1 MENFFHNDDFY
12 HDVDNFLDQ
21 LEIDE
26 KNVNDL
32 PEDYTE
38 EIEHTTE
45 EKIFQVDINIFI
57 DAVMNDCQSSEDRF
71 PEDTEGIDEQIKKA
85 IIASIDIAKLN
96 ELLPSLHYMNGIK
109 ETFTKSDFV
118 NFCK

>member
-1 MENFFHNDDFY
+1 MENFFYGDYFCDGIE
-12 HDVDNFLDQ
+12 DLLERLD
-21 LEIDE
+21 IDAD
-26 KNVNDL
+26 NVNDL

-45 EKIFQVDINIFI
+45 EKIFTVELNII
-57 DAVMNDCQSSEDRF
+57 SDVVMSVCEDNEDRF
-71 PEDTEGIDEQIKKA
+71 PEDSDSVDKKITNAIK
-85 IIASIDIAKLN
+85 ASVAKLN